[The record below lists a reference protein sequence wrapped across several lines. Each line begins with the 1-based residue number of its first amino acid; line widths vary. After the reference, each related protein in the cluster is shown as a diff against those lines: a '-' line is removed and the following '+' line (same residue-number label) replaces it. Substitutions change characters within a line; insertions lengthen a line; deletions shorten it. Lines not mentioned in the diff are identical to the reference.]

1 MYSKR
6 ASRYISRQQIGAI
19 FEQNQKITTIQ
30 EQKTLYKIDTYAQ
43 ANVIPMKELKQF
55 SKRPHLQK

>member
-43 ANVIPMKELKQF
+43 ANVIPMK
-55 SKRPHLQK
+55 